1 MKVGKLV
8 SEGGMSSGLPMD
20 VHWTVGLDR
29 TVGQA
34 WLVRVGC
41 PVDIPWASIGQVRQ
55 SRVDRGF

>member
-8 SEGGMSSGLPMD
+8 SKGGMSSGLPMD

-34 WLVRVGC
+34 WLVRVGY

-55 SRVDRGF
+55 S